1 MYLPRR
7 VLRGGRFHAIRKQ
20 SCLVEV
26 DVVGKHRALSV
37 WGLVADQWAAYCA
50 KDALASRRQHAPY
63 IERERQDDRAP
74 PPPSTPCGLE
84 RDGLSLRI

>member
-37 WGLVADQWAAYCA
+37 WGLVADKWAAYCA
-50 KDALASRRQHAPY
+50 KEALASRRQHAP
-63 IERERQDDRAP
+63 
-74 PPPSTPCGLE
+74 
-84 RDGLSLRI
+84 LSNASAKTIAHRRLHPLHATWSAMDSR